1 MRLIRV
7 LPVVLSLLGVVPAL
21 HAQREK
27 LPSEDLEM
35 VERRWPK
42 AQKTSTGLRFIVLR
56 EGQGHDQPKP
66 GTQVSVLYKG
76 MLLDD
81 TVFDEVADPQHPFQF
96 RVGRGEVI
104 EGWDQALQH
113 MKKGEKRLWIIPY
126 ELGYGSRGSPPR
138 IPRKATLVFE
148 IELVGFEPTKG

>member
-1 MRLIRV
+1 M
-7 LPVVLSLLGVVPAL
+7 VLSLLGVVPAL

-27 LPSEDLEM
+27 LGAEDLEI

-56 EGQGHDQPKP
+56 EGTGGDQPKP
-66 GTQVSVLYKG
+66 GTLVTVLYKG

-81 TVFDEVADPQHPFQF
+81 TVFDQAADPLHPFQF

-104 EGWDQALQH
+104 EGWDQALQR

-126 ELGYGSRGSPPR
+126 ELGYGSRGAPPR
-138 IPRKATLVFE
+138 IPRMATLVFE
-148 IELVGFEPTKG
+148 IDLVGFEPAKE